1 LSPSIRR
8 PFGMPAAAV
17 SRQGALVAIIVL
29 ALIALILA
37 IVACTLPYWHLQN
50 GGLYPQTNAGLW
62 QYCVTLPGAV
72 SDATSSECYDWGILT
87 DSTCQAY
94 LTGGQVLSLIG
105 LSLFLLIACLAAVA
119 LKFAVVGLSISC
131 VALLAFGCTLTCWT
145 MWLALSN
152 QTCATTG
159 SIITAP
165 LNWYSSSFILQCIVS
180 GLALILCC
188 LGIGLQT
195 IYVREKKLRLK
206 REETDKQ
213 AVCAFPL
220 PSAPPQP
227 SAPVLP
233 PPPPSLPPP
242 QRPLSPPPPI
252 ALEPPQETP
261 PPRRPKEPIQR
272 PVAESEPE
280 AEEEAQFRRDSYQAN
295 GHPPPPPFPGGSHY
309 GPPLPQLQQN
319 PYAPRVSYY
328 YHVPTGPTYGA
339 STFDFPHGSGQPPR
353 PPPLTL
359 SHATAPYPHYTA
371 GASQPLYSSPTAPMV
386 YVSPAT
392 AFSPPPYSQF

>member
-1 LSPSIRR
+1 MLRLGHP
-8 PFGMPAAAV
+8 
-17 SRQGALVAIIVL
+17 
-29 ALIALILA
+29 
-37 IVACTLPYWHLQN
+37 H
-50 GGLYPQTNAGLW
+50 GLY
-62 QYCVTLPGAV
+62 LPGV
-72 SDATSSECYDWGILT
+72 PDR
-87 DSTCQAY
+87 
-94 LTGGQVLSLIG
+94 GQVLSLIG

-227 SAPVLP
+227 SAPPLP
-233 PPPPSLPPP
+233 PLPPSLPPP
-242 QRPLSPPPPI
+242 LRPPSPPLPI
-252 ALEPPQETP
+252 APEPSQETP
-261 PPRRPKEPIQR
+261 PPRRPKDPVQR
-272 PVAESEPE
+272 PVVESEPE

-295 GHPPPPPFPGGSHY
+295 GHPPH
-309 GPPLPQLQQN
+309 PLPRGL
-319 PYAPRVSYY
+319 
-328 YHVPTGPTYGA
+328 
-339 STFDFPHGSGQPPR
+339 
-353 PPPLTL
+353 PLR
-359 SHATAPYPHYTA
+359 AA
-371 GASQPLYSSPTAPMV
+371 SSPTPAEPLRPTGVVLLPRSDGPHLRGVHLRLPSQQRAAP
-386 YVSPAT
+386 SAAAPHPQPCHRAIPPLHRRGEPAPVLYRSDGLCFT
-392 AFSPPPYSQF
+392 RHSF